1 MEIIKDI
8 IYPVLEEFKEDEN
21 LDFEL
26 SNNLELFGK
35 NSVFD
40 SLSLV
45 RFIVNIQD
53 KILEVTDKEIVVV
66 SADAMSRAK
75 SPFKTVQTL
84 ADYIDELLKNV

>member
-1 MEIIKDI
+1 MNIISDI

-53 KILEVTDKEIVVV
+53 RVLEVADINIAVV
-66 SADAMSRAK
+66 SADAMSREK

-84 ADYIDELLKNV
+84 SDYIEELLKNA

>member
-1 MEIIKDI
+1 MKVIEDI
-8 IYPVLEEFKEDEN
+8 IYPVLEEFKEDED

-26 SNNLELFGK
+26 NEDLELFGK
-35 NSVFD
+35 QSVFD

-53 KILEVTDKEIVVV
+53 KILEVTDKEVMLV
-66 SADAMSRAK
+66 SADAMSREK

-84 ADYIDELLKNV
+84 SDYIEELLKNE

>member
-1 MEIIKDI
+1 MNIINDI
-8 IYPVLEEFKEDEN
+8 IYPVLEDFKEEEE

-26 SNNLELFGK
+26 SEDLELYSQ

-53 KILEVTDKEIVVV
+53 KILEITDKDISLVN
-66 SADAMSRAK
+66 SDIMSKAN
-75 SPFKTVQTL
+75 SPFKTVKTFSK
-84 ADYIDELLKNV
+84 YIEELISNE